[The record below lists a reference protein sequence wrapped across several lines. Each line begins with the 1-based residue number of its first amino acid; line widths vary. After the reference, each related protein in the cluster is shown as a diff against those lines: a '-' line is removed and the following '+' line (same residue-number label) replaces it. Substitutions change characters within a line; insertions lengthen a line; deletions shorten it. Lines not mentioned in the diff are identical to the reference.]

1 MDRFP
6 SYIGPAAF
14 GVKMGVVI
22 PGMDLVQEI
31 VKQTKKCVED
41 GLIDNGDV
49 LCITESVVAR
59 AQNNYVTLHQVAAEI
74 AKKLKLGT
82 DSKLGVVFPILSR
95 NRFAMILQAIAK
107 TVPHGEVVVQLAW
120 PSDEVGN
127 QIISDQVMQ
136 ELGKGYYDIITEADI
151 DGRELLHP
159 VTGIDYL
166 RLYREIIQAEGAKA
180 TLFFANDP
188 KAIEDYKCDGVI
200 VADIHT
206 RNKTKA
212 TLQSLVGN
220 LISLVD
226 INSDP
231 KEEAWSEWGLLGSN
245 MSASNKLKL
254 APKNGTDFAN
264 QVQSSIKRATDKHIE
279 VIIYGDGAYKD
290 PSTGIY
296 ELADPRPVFGATSGF
311 AGVIRTGIKYKY
323 FADLAYEQGKSAHE
337 IEAELKK
344 LMRDGNENQQL
355 LEGTTPRQMADIIA
369 SLADLVSGSAD
380 AGTPLVVVKGF
391 LSPEK

>member
-6 SYIGPAAF
+6 NYIGPAAF
-14 GVKMGVVI
+14 GVKIGVVI

-31 VKQTKKCVED
+31 VEQVKKCVED

-59 AQNNYVTLHQVAAEI
+59 AQDNFVTLHQVAAEI
-74 AKKLKLGT
+74 TSKLQIRK
-82 DSKLGVVFPILSR
+82 DSRLGVVFPILSR
-95 NRFAMILQAIAK
+95 NRFAMILKAIAMA
-107 TVPHGEVVVQLAW
+107 VPHGEVVVQLTW

-127 QIISDQVMQ
+127 QIIPDEIMQ
-136 ELGKGYYDIITEADI
+136 ELGKSYYDIITEAEI
-151 DGRELLHP
+151 SGRELLHP
-159 VTGIDYL
+159 ITGIDYL
-166 RLYREIIQAEGAKA
+166 QLYREIIQAEGAKA

-188 KAIEDYKCDGVI
+188 RVIADYNCDGVI
-200 VADIHT
+200 AADIHT
-206 RNKTKA
+206 RNKTKNA
-212 TLQSLVGN
+212 LQGLVEN

-231 KEEAWSEWGLLGSN
+231 QEKAWSEWGLLGSN
-245 MSASNKLKL
+245 MSAGNKLKL
-254 APKNGTDFAN
+254 APKNGTEFVN
-264 QVQSSIKRATDKHIE
+264 QVQSSVKRATDKHIE
-279 VIIYGDGAYKD
+279 VLIYGDGAYKD

-296 ELADPRPVFGATSGF
+296 ELADPRPVFGCTSGF
-311 AGVIRTGIKYKY
+311 EGVIRKGIKYKY
-323 FADLAYEQGKSAHE
+323 FADLAYAQGKSAEE

-344 LMRDGNENQQL
+344 LMQDGNENEQL

-369 SLADLVSGSAD
+369 SLADLVSGSSD